1 MCSGMKIRVR
11 STKRKQLIA
20 NRCFVIDKASFFLYN
35 HFNTLKRNGLKL
47 NALKIQ
53 NIF

>member
-1 MCSGMKIRVR
+1 MCSGMKIGVR

-20 NRCFVIDKASFFLYN
+20 NRCFVIDKAFFFLYN
-35 HFNTLKRNGLKL
+35 HFNTLKCNGLKF
-47 NALKIQ
+47 NALKAR